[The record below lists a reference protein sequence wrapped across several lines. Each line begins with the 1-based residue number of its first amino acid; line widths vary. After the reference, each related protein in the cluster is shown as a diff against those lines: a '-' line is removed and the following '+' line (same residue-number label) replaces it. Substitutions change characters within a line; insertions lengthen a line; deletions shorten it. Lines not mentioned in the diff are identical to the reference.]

1 MEQID
6 VDMGSI
12 ESISLSDMT
21 MTMTTDDDNC
31 DPQSAEIV
39 DLSKPKNCENVVA
52 KAKTRDE
59 EILRKL
65 SAFAICLIHGAT

>member
-1 MEQID
+1 
-6 VDMGSI
+6 MGAI
-12 ESISLSDMT
+12 ESISLSDIT
-21 MTMTTDDDNC
+21 RTRTMTTDYDNC

-39 DLSKPKNCENVVA
+39 DLSATKNSENIVA
-52 KAKTRDE
+52 KATTRDE